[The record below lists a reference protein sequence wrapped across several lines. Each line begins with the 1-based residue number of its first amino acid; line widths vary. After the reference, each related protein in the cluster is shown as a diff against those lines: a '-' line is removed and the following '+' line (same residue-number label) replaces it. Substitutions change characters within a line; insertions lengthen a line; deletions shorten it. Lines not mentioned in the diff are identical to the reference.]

1 MRRAPRAARLSLA
14 HARHRPI
21 RFAERCEHRAYL
33 LYSMA
38 MSGVIYPAVVHWAWS
53 RHAWLAV
60 GRDDDEDSALWAL
73 TYFDFA
79 GSGVVHMVGGLA
91 GAIGAWMLGARQGR
105 FGADGAQNEYDAPS
119 AREPNTHTPASPR
132 RAVAASRRRARA
144 PRPAGLLRDARRGRR
159 GVADGDGA
167 KPLFPEREAGR
178 PMARPRVVSRALVAR
193 ARWSGWFGFAR
204 SCLSLNVAPSSRAIL
219 LLRRR
224 TPPDATT
231 TRHVARSRAAL
242 LMIGR

>member
-1 MRRAPRAARLSLA
+1 MNTARPPPPRARRAPRAARLSLA
-14 HARHRPI
+14 LARHRPI

-38 MSGVIYPAVVHWAWS
+38 MSGLIYPAVVHWAWS

-105 FGADGAQNEYDAPS
+105 FGADGAQHEHDAPS
-119 AREPNTHTPASPR
+119 AREPNTHTHTPASPR
-132 RAVAASRRRARA
+132 RAVAASRRRAHA
-144 PRPAGLLRDARRGRR
+144 LLVPRPAGRLRDARRGRR

-167 KPLFPEREAGR
+167 KPRFPEREAGR
-178 PMARPRVVSRALVAR
+178 RRWRGRASSRARSSRALVGR
-193 ARWSGWFGFAR
+193 VGLG
-204 SCLSLNVAPSSRAIL
+204 SLVRVC
-219 LLRRR
+219 R
-224 TPPDATT
+224 
-231 TRHVARSRAAL
+231 
-242 LMIGR
+242 